1 MFAPDIS
8 ISFFTIMLGW
18 YLEPGVFP
26 HLPTF
31 PDEDE
36 SETVGDEALPE
47 EGGKEVEAAEQESN
61 RLPSSDGGL
70 LTRAEEANAL
80 KSCDIIQWP

>member
-1 MFAPDIS
+1 
-8 ISFFTIMLGW
+8 MLVW

-26 HLPTF
+26 HLPPF
-31 PDEDE
+31 PDDDE
-36 SETVGDEALPE
+36 SETAGEEALPE
-47 EGGKEVEAAEQESN
+47 EGGNEGEAAEQESN

-80 KSCDIIQWP
+80 KSCDIVQ

>member
-1 MFAPDIS
+1 M
-8 ISFFTIMLGW
+8 MHLC
-18 YLEPGVFP
+18 YLEPGLFP
-26 HLPTF
+26 FLPTF

-36 SETVGDEALPE
+36 SEIASEEALPE
-47 EGGKEVEAAEQESN
+47 EGGKEGEAAEQESN

-80 KSCDIIQWP
+80 KSCDIIQ